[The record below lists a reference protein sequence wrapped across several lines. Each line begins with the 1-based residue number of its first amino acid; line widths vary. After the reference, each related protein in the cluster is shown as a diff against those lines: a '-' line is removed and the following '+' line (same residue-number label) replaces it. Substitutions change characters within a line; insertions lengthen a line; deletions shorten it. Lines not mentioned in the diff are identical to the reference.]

1 MSLSEE
7 ILVLFAGSKG
17 YLDKLPVERIKAYEP
32 EVLNYVK
39 SKYPEIMSEIEDK
52 KVISPELEKKM
63 KDALSEFEG
72 IFVAG

>member
-1 MSLSEE
+1 
-7 ILVLFAGSKG
+7 
-17 YLDKLPVERIKAYEP
+17 
-32 EVLNYVK
+32 
-39 SKYPEIMSEIEDK
+39 MSEIEDK